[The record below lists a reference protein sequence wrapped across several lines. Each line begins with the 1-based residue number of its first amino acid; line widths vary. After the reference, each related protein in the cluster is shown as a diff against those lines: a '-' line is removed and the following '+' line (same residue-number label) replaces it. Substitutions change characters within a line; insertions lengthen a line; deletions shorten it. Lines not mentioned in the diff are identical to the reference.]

1 MIPTFLNH
9 ANSIH
14 QNIQFTLEMEK
25 NGQIPFLDILIQ
37 REIDGSLS
45 SSAYR
50 KPTTNDRYL
59 DFKSN
64 NPIVHKINTAKTL

>member
-14 QNIQFTLEMEK
+14 HNIQITLEMEE
-25 NGQIPFLDILIQ
+25 NGQLVLDVLIQ
-37 REIDGSLS
+37 REINDSLS
-45 SSAYR
+45 SSVYR

-64 NPIVHKINTAKTL
+64 NPIGHKINTAKTL